1 VWAFLPLELIFS
13 GQQRLCVIRV
23 RASVPRIIL
32 FGQQRLY
39 VIRVRALVPRII
51 LSRPAAPL
59 RYSTAGFGPSSYFL
73 WASSASEL
81 LEHGL
86 RSLRTLS
93 SSRQCFRKIRVQFS
107 RPAVPSKHSSSGFSP
122 SNLLLRAGSASTL
135 FGLGC
140 PNPRNASPCRWCPHF
155 VRIRA
160 DALSNLSFGLSTL
173 LIQHARILVAIYQF
187 GCRMSNTKVS
197 PRFATPDGP
206 VFVSNALCRKFSI
219 PTV

>member
-1 VWAFLPLELIFS
+1 
-13 GQQRLCVIRV
+13 V
-23 RASVPRIIL
+23 RAPVPRIFT
-32 FGQQRLY
+32 FG
-39 VIRVRALVPRII
+39 
-51 LSRPAAPL
+51 PAAPPN
-59 RYSTAGFGPSSYFL
+59 YSGLGFDPSNHLFQ
-73 WASSASEL
+73 ASSASEL
-81 LEHGL
+81 FERGL
-86 RSLRTLS
+86 RSLETFS
-93 SSRQCFRKIRVQFS
+93 SSRQCFQKIRVQFS
-107 RPAVPSKHSSSGFSP
+107 RPAVPSKYSSSGFSP

-140 PNPRNASPCRWCPHF
+140 PNPQNASPCHWCLHF
-155 VRIRA
+155 VRVRA

-197 PRFATPDGP
+197 PWFATPDGP